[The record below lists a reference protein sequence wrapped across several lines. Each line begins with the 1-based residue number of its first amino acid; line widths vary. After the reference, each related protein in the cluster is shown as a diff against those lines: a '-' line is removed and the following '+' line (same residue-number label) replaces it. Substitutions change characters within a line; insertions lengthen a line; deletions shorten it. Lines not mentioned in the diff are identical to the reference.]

1 MFHYSILYKL
11 SVAIIK
17 QNGEN
22 KLNRLH
28 LNVEMSV
35 KFNTIYDV
43 KHTTALSF
51 SQARFNRQ
59 VNRRMMY
66 LKLANN

>member
-1 MFHYSILYKL
+1 MFHYAIFYTL
-11 SVAIIK
+11 SVAIVK
-17 QNGEN
+17 QDGEN

-28 LNVEMSV
+28 LNVAMSV

-43 KHTTALSF
+43 KHTTALRF

-66 LKLANN
+66 LKLV

>member
-1 MFHYSILYKL
+1 MFHYSIFYKP
-11 SVAIIK
+11 SVAIVK
-17 QNGEN
+17 QDGEN

-28 LNVEMSV
+28 LNVAMSV
-35 KFNTIYDV
+35 KCNTIYDV
-43 KHTTALSF
+43 KHTTALNF

-66 LKLANN
+66 LILV

>member
-1 MFHYSILYKL
+1 MFHYAIFYTL
-11 SVAIIK
+11 SVAIVK
-17 QNGEN
+17 QDGEK

-28 LNVEMSV
+28 LNVAMRV

-51 SQARFNRQ
+51 PQARFNRQ

-66 LKLANN
+66 LKLV